1 MKRIEALALTISKYS
16 GGFDPEDRAFALC
29 NPGRLRVFSVRTLP
43 TISDEGLRS
52 FGSWLDGL
60 RALVFDLQV
69 KCGGKSR
76 THMKTDA
83 SLKDLLGMWEIRTTR
98 KPLTFLKR
106 ALGID
111 ALDSLTP
118 VSWFLEDAHA

>member
-16 GGFDPEDRAFALC
+16 GGFDPEDEAFKLC
-29 NPGRLRVFSVRTLP
+29 NPGRLRSFSARTLQ
-43 TISDEGLRS
+43 TSSDSRLRS
-52 FGSWLDGL
+52 FGTWLDGM

-76 THMKTDA
+76 THLKPAA
-83 SLKDLLGMWEIRTTR
+83 SLKDLLGIWEIRTMR

-106 ALGID
+106 AIGASDIFPT
-111 ALDSLTP
+111 TP
-118 VSWFLEDAHA
+118 VSWFLEGSNG